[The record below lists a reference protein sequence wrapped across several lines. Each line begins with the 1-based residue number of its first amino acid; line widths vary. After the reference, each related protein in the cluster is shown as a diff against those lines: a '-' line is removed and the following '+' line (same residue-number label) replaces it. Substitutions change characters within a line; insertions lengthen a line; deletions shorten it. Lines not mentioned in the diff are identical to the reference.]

1 MRLYA
6 KFLLAIGVIILAAF
20 GFWLCWMG
28 FRLPVR
34 AKTALAPLV
43 EIQIAQNNNNRAGQP
58 PATAT
63 ATGNTPQASGWE
75 DAIDTALTTGVNEA
89 GSAQM
94 LLNALP
100 TLPVAGQVEAAQH
113 IVNLL
118 PDNAYVSAGA
128 YLTNTAVAADVR
140 EVLFS
145 DLLNRPNP
153 IKLAWLLEVARTPGH
168 DQAAEARDTLE
179 VFLGE
184 DYGANWNVWSDK
196 IRVWLRD
203 NPE

>member
-6 KFLLAIGVIILAAF
+6 KFLLAIGVLILAAF

-34 AKTALAPLV
+34 AKTAAAPLA
-43 EIQIAQNNNNRAGQP
+43 ESQTAQNFNTTPTAAVSGATASAGQ
-58 PATAT
+58 
-63 ATGNTPQASGWE
+63 SGGWADTIE
-75 DAIDTALTTGVNEA
+75 TALTTGVNEA

-100 TLPVAGQVEAAQH
+100 TLPVAGQVEAAEH

-118 PDNAYVSAGA
+118 PDAAYVSAGA

-145 DLLNRPNP
+145 DLLNRPNS
-153 IKLAWLLEVARTPGH
+153 IKLAWLLEVARTPGL
-168 DQAAEARDTLE
+168 DLAAEAKDTLE

-196 IRVWLRD
+196 IRVWLWD

>member
-6 KFLLAIGVIILAAF
+6 KFLLAIGVLALAAL

-34 AKTALAPLV
+34 AKTAATPLA
-43 EIQIAQNNNNRAGQP
+43 ESHTAQYLNT
-58 PATAT
+58 PATAATSSTT
-63 ATGNTPQASGWE
+63 ANSTQSGGWA
-75 DAIDTALTTGVNEA
+75 DTIDTALTTGVNEA

-100 TLPVAGQVEAAQH
+100 GLPVAGQIEAAEH

-118 PDNAYVSAGA
+118 PDAAYVSAGA

-145 DLLNRPNP
+145 DLLNRPNS
-153 IKLAWLLEVARTPGH
+153 IKLAWLLEVARTPGL
-168 DQAAEARDTLE
+168 DQAEEAKDTLE